1 MGQQASS
8 PKPGAKLQVIGAGLP
23 CTANTTLNRAL
34 EILLDGPVY
43 HGGTQVC
50 KGPESHMRSWID
62 IMERTSPT
70 RGGAADDDE
79 AFILRTLPRLLD
91 GYVATTDGP
100 GMCFVPELARLYPG
114 ALVVCLTRDLGPWV
128 RSWEPMA
135 DGTMRWY
142 LGALLLPL
150 LAPMR
155 LLPRYMDAL
164 MAGRWRE
171 MYHLSEEEK
180 RAPGPVVWRRH
191 VENLRRAVPEDRL
204 LFYDVKEGWGPLC
217 KALGREVPKDVPFPE
232 VNYDDGIN
240 EFAQREVMRA
250 IGRWLAILGLLGGGY
265 WAWALRA

>member
-50 KGPESHMRSWID
+50 KAAPTHMRSWIA
-62 IMERTSPT
+62 IMERTPT
-70 RGGAADDDE
+70 RGPDDE
-79 AFILRTLPRLLD
+79 KFITRTIPRLLD

-100 GMCFVPELARLYPG
+100 GMCFVPELVQLYPD
-114 ALVVCLTRDLGPWV
+114 AKVVCLTRDLNDWV

-142 LGALLLPL
+142 LRGLLLPL

-155 LLPRYMDAL
+155 LLPQYMDAL
-164 MAGRWRE
+164 MAGRWEE
-171 MYHLSEEEK
+171 MYHLSEAEK
-180 RAPGPVVWRRH
+180 KAPGPVVWKRH
-191 VENLRRAVPEDRL
+191 IENLKRAVPADRL
-204 LFYDVKEGWGPLC
+204 VFYDVKEGWGPLC
-217 KALGREVPKDVPFPE
+217 EALGREVPKGVPFPAII
-232 VNYDDGIN
+232 YDDGIQ

-250 IGRWLAILGLLGGGY
+250 IVRWLAIMGSAVGAY
-265 WAWALRA
+265 WAWMSYPF